1 MKKVNLAA
9 DSLFRSSRNKL
20 LLAIRLNWATNRSW
34 NSYSFRVPVGFR
46 YRVTSQNNTG
56 QYFKWR
62 NEGFGVAASLEC
74 EISVWN
80 SWHASNIF
88 DLHGRWAIK
97 GIEKS
102 TLETR
107 GEIIQ
112 TKTFLHAG
120 RVTAVDFYL
129 LFSLA
134 LLTIF
139 KGGGRRAFFAIR
151 LCTVQVRDIL
161 SRHSSA
167 AQQLN
172 PSWL

>member
-9 DSLFRSSRNKL
+9 DSLFTSSRNKL

-97 GIEKS
+97 GIKKHIGNTWGNYPDQDFPS
-102 TLETR
+102 CWQSYCCWFLPPVFSCFTDY
-107 GEIIQ
+107 IQ
-112 TKTFLHAG
+112 RRRDKRFL
-120 RVTAVDFYL
+120 
-129 LFSLA
+129 S
-134 LLTIF
+134 
-139 KGGGRRAFFAIR
+139 
-151 LCTVQVRDIL
+151 
-161 SRHSSA
+161 
-167 AQQLN
+167 N
-172 PSWL
+172 